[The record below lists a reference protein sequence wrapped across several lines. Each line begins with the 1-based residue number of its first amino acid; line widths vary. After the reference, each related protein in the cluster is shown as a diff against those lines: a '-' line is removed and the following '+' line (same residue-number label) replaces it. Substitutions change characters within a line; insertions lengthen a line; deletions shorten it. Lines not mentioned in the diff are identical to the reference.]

1 VEKFIGLV
9 SSKDNY
15 IRVAQLDNFI
25 IEVKTVN
32 FVFFYVEDKLRVWG
46 VKRGKKK
53 GRIDSVIN

>member
-1 VEKFIGLV
+1 MEKFIGLV